1 MYSVSLLPLITCV
14 LSQQYRAQDR
24 YQTDIQE
31 YNPDTYQ
38 TDSYTVQNQNTY
50 QRPSYPAQKPYPAQT
65 YQQPEPYQTQPEKYR
80 QPYKEEEE
88 VDPKPFAYQYSGV
101 DEQGLGSSKIENQGE
116 DGVVTGEYRVE
127 LPDGRT
133 QIVSYTADHVN
144 GYQAEVRYEG
154 EARPQEPQDYRD
166 GEDSDS
172 LLHCRPREWIPSG
185 SKIRG

>member
-1 MYSVSLLPLITCV
+1 MGDRYQTDI
-14 LSQQYRAQDR
+14 QDR

-65 YQQPEPYQTQPEKYR
+65 YQQPEKYR

-166 GEDSDS
+166 GEPVP
-172 LLHCRPREWIPSG
+172 LREYPKYDRSG
-185 SKIRG
+185 KQPYSRF